1 MNEKEGIEKTEF
13 IKEEGETKRD
23 YIFQKNAI
31 TKTGM
36 YIIIGFLILLVIGL
50 LVSGVLFT
58 N

>member
-1 MNEKEGIEKTEF
+1 MNEKEGKEKTEL
-13 IKEEGETKRD
+13 IKEEGETKRE

-50 LVSGVLFT
+50 FVSGVFFT

>member
-1 MNEKEGIEKTEF
+1 MNEKVGKEKTEV
-13 IKEEGETKRD
+13 IKEEGETKKE

-50 LVSGVLFT
+50 LASGVFF
-58 N
+58 NN